1 MADIKKQKQHFIMN
15 FKLFE
20 KAAWVKAAGRSAAMI
35 YEYYTWKNEMMRRV
49 RKAKPNVNFYIP
61 MSNVGMR
68 DAGFG
73 MHRETKATTIYKLK
87 RAGLIDYRREIGGAY
102 QICSLNK

>member
-15 FKLFE
+15 FRIHVRM
-20 KAAWVKAAGRSAAMI
+20 AWKKAAGDKGAI
-35 YEYYTWKNEMMRRV
+35 LYEYYTWKNEMMRRV

-73 MHRETKATTIYKLK
+73 MHRETKATTIYK

>member
-1 MADIKKQKQHFIMN
+1 MAWK
-15 FKLFE
+15 
-20 KAAWVKAAGRSAAMI
+20 KAAGDKGAI
-35 YEYYTWKNEMMRRV
+35 LYEYYTWKNEMMRRV

>member
-15 FKLFE
+15 FRIHVRM
-20 KAAWVKAAGRSAAMI
+20 AWKKAAGDKGAI
-35 YEYYTWKNEMMRRV
+35 LYEYYTWKNEMMRRV

-87 RAGLIDYRREIGGAY
+87 RAGLIDYQREIGGAY
-102 QICSLNK
+102 QICSLN